1 MRYLHGK
8 IKANKGGKITVTISK
23 KTRVL
28 ILTEKDFKRYK
39 NNQTYTYFGGVKEG
53 SYDFTATKSG
63 VWHVVVEKGSY
74 HKPENIKAS
83 FSLEKVAASEHKSS
97 KKLAST
103 LQEADYLV
111 DHDAANEGEQEGVEK
126 EQ

>member
-83 FSLEKVAASEHKSS
+83 FSLEKVADAEHKPP

-103 LQEADYLV
+103 LQEADELV
-111 DHDAANEGEQEGVEK
+111 DHDTANEGEQEGVEK

>member
-1 MRYLHGK
+1 MINSFFVLSEGPSYK
-8 IKANKGGKITVTISK
+8 IA
-23 KTRVL
+23 L
-28 ILTEKDFKRYK
+28 L
-39 NNQTYTYFGGVKEG
+39 
-53 SYDFTATKSG
+53 DFTATKSG

-83 FSLEKVAASEHKSS
+83 FSLEKVADAEHKPP

-103 LQEADYLV
+103 LQEADELV
-111 DHDAANEGEQEGVEK
+111 DHDTANEGEQEGVEK

>member
-83 FSLEKVAASEHKSS
+83 FSLEKVAGAERKSP

>member
-28 ILTEKDFKRYK
+28 ILSERDFKRYK
-39 NNQTYTYFGGVKEG
+39 NNQTFTYFGGVKEG

-103 LQEADYLV
+103 LQEADELV
-111 DHDAANEGEQEGVEK
+111 DHDTANEGEQEGVEK

>member
-53 SYDFTATKSG
+53 SYDFTAIKSG

-83 FSLEKVAASEHKSS
+83 FSLEKVAGAERKSP

-103 LQEADYLV
+103 LQEADELV
-111 DHDAANEGEQEGVEK
+111 NHDTSNEGEQEEVEK